1 MTTETYPGQGPL
13 EGRMDI
19 SAPAVKKGNA
29 GGDGAAKEAGASGAS
44 GASGATSTPEEL
56 SAARALIA
64 ERLRQT
70 RSRLVEAR
78 AVVADKAKCT
88 AQATDAYVKDHPWQV
103 LGVAAAAGVLAG
115 VLLSRR

>member
-1 MTTETYPGQGPL
+1 MMTTETHPGQDPI
-13 EGRMDI
+13 EGRMNI
-19 SAPAVKKGNA
+19 PAPAAKKGNA
-29 GGDGAAKEAGASGAS
+29 GGNGAEKSAS
-44 GASGATSTPEEL
+44 TSTPEEL
-56 SAARALIA
+56 SAARTLIA

-70 RSRLVEAR
+70 RTRLVEAR

-88 AQATDAYVKDHPWQV
+88 AQATDAYVKDHPWQM

>member
-13 EGRMDI
+13 EGRTDV
-19 SAPAVKKGNA
+19 PAQTLKESIASV
-29 GGDGAAKEAGASGAS
+29 GAAGKDAAA
-44 GASGATSTPEEL
+44 ATAEEI
-56 SAARALIA
+56 SAARTLVA
-64 ERLRQT
+64 EKLRQT

>member
-13 EGRMDI
+13 EGRMDVP
-19 SAPAVKKGNA
+19 APAAKKGNA

-44 GASGATSTPEEL
+44 GTASTPEEL

-78 AVVADKAKCT
+78 AVVADKAKYT

-115 VLLSRR
+115 MLLSRR

>member
-13 EGRMDI
+13 EGRMDVP
-19 SAPAVKKGNA
+19 APAVKKGNA
-29 GGDGAAKEAGASGAS
+29 GGDGAAKEAGAS

>member
-13 EGRMDI
+13 EDRMDVP
-19 SAPAVKKGNA
+19 APAAKKGNA
-29 GGDGAAKEAGASGAS
+29 GGDGAGKEVGAS

>member
-13 EGRMDI
+13 EGRMDVP
-19 SAPAVKKGNA
+19 APAVKKGNA
-29 GGDGAAKEAGASGAS
+29 GGDGAAKEAGAS

-88 AQATDAYVKDHPWQV
+88 AQATDAYVKNHPWQV

>member
-13 EGRMDI
+13 EGRMDVP
-19 SAPAVKKGNA
+19 APAAKKGNA

-44 GASGATSTPEEL
+44 GTASTPEEL

-115 VLLSRR
+115 MLLSRR

>member
-13 EGRMDI
+13 EGRMNVP
-19 SAPAVKKGNA
+19 AP
-29 GGDGAAKEAGASGAS
+29 AAKEGSAGGEGAGKEVGAS

>member
-13 EGRMDI
+13 ENRMDVP
-19 SAPAVKKGNA
+19 APAAKKGNA
-29 GGDGAAKEAGASGAS
+29 GGDGAAKEAGAS

-88 AQATDAYVKDHPWQV
+88 AQATDAYVKNHPWQV

>member
-13 EGRMDI
+13 EGRMDVP
-19 SAPAVKKGNA
+19 APAAKKGNA
-29 GGDGAAKEAGASGAS
+29 GGDGAAKEAGAS

-78 AVVADKAKCT
+78 AAVADKAKCT

>member
-13 EGRMDI
+13 EGRMDVP
-19 SAPAVKKGNA
+19 APAVKKGNA
-29 GGDGAAKEAGASGAS
+29 GGDGAAKEAGAS

-115 VLLSRR
+115 MLLSRR

>member
-1 MTTETYPGQGPL
+1 MTAKSTLIPPAGKADPALGDE
-13 EGRMDI
+13 
-19 SAPAVKKGNA
+19 AVKI
-29 GGDGAAKEAGASGAS
+29 SGAS
-44 GASGATSTPEEL
+44 VPEEVA
-56 SAARALIA
+56 AARMLIA

-78 AVVADKAKCT
+78 AVVAGKAKCT